1 MSNDQTLA
9 YYMISFVVIQYIVVG
24 FVELK
29 SDNPYDEFYEMTW
42 IFMLPISITITYLL
56 GQVMVN

>member
-1 MSNDQTLA
+1 
-9 YYMISFVVIQYIVVG
+9 MISFVVIPYIVVG

-42 IFMLPISITITYLL
+42 IFMLPVSITITYLL
-56 GQVMVN
+56 GQVIVN

>member
-9 YYMISFVVIQYIVVG
+9 YYMISFVVIHYIVVG
-24 FVELK
+24 FVESK

-42 IFMLPISITITYLL
+42 IFMLPVSITITYLL
-56 GQVMVN
+56 GQVIVN